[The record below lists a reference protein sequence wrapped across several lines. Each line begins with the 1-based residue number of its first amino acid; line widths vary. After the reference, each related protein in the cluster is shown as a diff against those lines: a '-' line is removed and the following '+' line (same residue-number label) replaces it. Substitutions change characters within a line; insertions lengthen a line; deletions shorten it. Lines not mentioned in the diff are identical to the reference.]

1 MIRELITHD
10 APALARLLAAQRPE
24 YLAHFRPFD
33 LDEATIAGVLSAARR
48 DRFWAL
54 VESGELVG
62 FFMLR
67 GFDAGYQRPSYGVF
81 VAESVAGR
89 GLGRASLEFALEW
102 CAANG
107 VERVLLKVAKENIR
121 ARRIYIAAGF
131 EFVETCPTTGQ
142 EMLEKQMTL
151 TVSL

>member
-1 MIRELITHD
+1 MIRELVVQD
-10 APALARLLAAQRPE
+10 APALSQLLGVQRQD
-24 YLAHFRPFD
+24 YLTHFRPFD
-33 LDEATIAGVLSAARR
+33 FDEATVASVLSATRR
-48 DRFWAL
+48 DRFWGL

-81 VAESVAGR
+81 VAESSAGR

-102 CAANG
+102 CATHG

-121 ARRIYIAAGF
+121 ARRIYVAAGF
-131 EFVETCPTTGQ
+131 EFVEICQTTGQ

-151 TVSL
+151 TVSP